1 MKKDEEYKGCFN
13 DVFEALGENGEKDD
27 DFSTYNEEMQ
37 QEITRK
43 ENFKKASFGEKLC
56 FVFLKSLCYIFTLQF
71 LPLGISRANRSS
83 KKFEERYNMK
93 MTANWFFVSFLCYLA
108 SLLLAALLVTLIALI
123 IGVI

>member
-1 MKKDEEYKGCFN
+1 MSKKEEYKGCFN
-13 DVFEALGENGEKDD
+13 EVFEALGENGEKDD

-93 MTANWFFVSFLCYLA
+93 MTTDWFFVSFLCHLVSLFLA
-108 SLLLAALLVTLIALI
+108 SLAITLIALI
-123 IGVI
+123 VGAI

>member
-1 MKKDEEYKGCFN
+1 MSKKEEYKGCFN
-13 DVFEALGENGEKDD
+13 EVFEALGENGEKDD

-93 MTANWFFVSFLCYLA
+93 MTADWFFVSFLCHLVSLFLA
-108 SLLLAALLVTLIALI
+108 SLAITLIALI
-123 IGVI
+123 VGAI